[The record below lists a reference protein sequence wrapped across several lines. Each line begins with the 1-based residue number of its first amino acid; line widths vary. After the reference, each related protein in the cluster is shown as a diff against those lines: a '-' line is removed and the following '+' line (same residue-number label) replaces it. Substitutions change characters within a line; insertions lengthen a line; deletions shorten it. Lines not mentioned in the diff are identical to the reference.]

1 MSMDQQQQM
10 QTEMSFEMSIFDEEL
25 ESADKVDAIDIVEGL
40 NELSDQC
47 CEIRATKRYKRLLM
61 ESSNNLLQKD
71 FSPYPSVLPFQLPA
85 AVEDFDIPD
94 NWKKMKKQVDY
105 PRYRTL
111 HKSSYRLP
119 LVRGSCCTDDLPQCS
134 CRPQEE
140 CGAEC
145 QNRLLFM

>member
-10 QTEMSFEMSIFDEEL
+10 QSDQSVEMSVFLEEFDCPAEL
-25 ESADKVDAIDIVEGL
+25 NAADIVEGL
-40 NELSDQC
+40 SELSDQY
-47 CEIRATKRYKRLLM
+47 CEIRATKRYKRLIM
-61 ESSNNLLQKD
+61 ESSNNLMQTD
-71 FSPYPSVLPFQLPA
+71 FSPYPRVLPFQLPL

-111 HKSSYRLP
+111 HKSSYKLP
-119 LVRGSCCTDDLPQCS
+119 LVRGSCCTDDLPQCC

>member
-1 MSMDQQQQM
+1 MDQQHQM
-10 QTEMSFEMSIFDEEL
+10 QTDLPVEMSGFLEEL
-25 ESADKVDAIDIVEGL
+25 DHLADGDAIDIVEGSS
-40 NELSDQC
+40 ELRDQC
-47 CEIRATKRYKRLLM
+47 CEIRATKRYKRLLI
-61 ESSNNLLQKD
+61 ESSNNLVQTD
-71 FSPYPSVLPFQLPA
+71 FSPYPRVLPFQLPL